1 MRELDLVD
9 PIGRDI
15 NTLSSAGS
23 GYGFTVCPMQVLSF
37 YNTIANNGKMMRP
50 MLIKKMKS
58 DKYGSQSMMPREINE
73 MVFRKE
79 VADSLKKALTAC
91 TEHSTSKLLN
101 GMPQN
106 IIGKTGTSR
115 QIIDPKTRGGSLDP
129 YQDSEGRMQYS
140 STFAGF
146 FPADKPRYSVICV
159 LFTRPTHKPMYGGQL
174 PTETVKSFIENI
186 PDLR

>member
-1 MRELDLVD
+1 MRELNLAD
-9 PIGRDI
+9 PLGRDI
-15 NTLSSAGS
+15 NTLISAGA
-23 GYGFTVCPMQVLSF
+23 GYGFTVCPMQILAF
-37 YNTIANNGKMMRP
+37 YNTIANNGKMMHP
-50 MLIKKMKS
+50 MLIKKMES
-58 DKYGSQSMMPREINE
+58 DKYGSQYMMPHEVNE

-91 TEHSTSKLLN
+91 TEHGTSKFLN
-101 GMPQN
+101 GLPQN

-129 YQDSEGRMQYS
+129 YQDSEGRRQYS

-174 PTETVKSFIENI
+174 PTEIVKSFVENI